1 MTYNKIALYKFK
13 AIHPDEYIE
22 MTRKASLEYRW
33 KNIEQVREKDR
44 LRKSPFMMEWN
55 SFRKID
61 VF

>member
-1 MTYNKIALYKFK
+1 MYNKTAQTKFK

-55 SFRKID
+55 SFRRID